1 MRLTWMYRQSG
12 WICQPDNRRDAE
24 LIARFMAFRPEAD
37 RRLPSGKL
45 RDIGMLATKR
55 KKFVEMRKS
64 AQQQIKASLR
74 NGRTANPVEDLRNE
88 LLELLER

>member
-1 MRLTWMYRQSG
+1 MDLSA
-12 WICQPDNRRDAE
+12 DNRRDAE

-37 RRLPSGKL
+37 CRAESCAAKHKQF
-45 RDIGMLATKR
+45 I
-55 KKFVEMRKS
+55 EMRKS

-74 NGRTANPVEDLRNE
+74 KDSTTDPVEDLRNE